1 MSLMLK
7 LLIAVI
13 LLNSFAYANTS
24 EKIEDFISEQLD
36 KNPSLKSVDAN
47 VKSVVKLDQPKGWNA
62 YIVQI
67 EAVLKSKPPKTI
79 RQKMIWFSDGNV
91 ITKDLTD
98 MQTGES
104 LIQRVKPDFKS
115 KYYTKANLIY
125 GNENAKHK
133 IAIFSDPL
141 CPFCKAYVP
150 GALEDM
156 KKEPNKFAVYYFH
169 FPLVRL
175 HPASVTLVKAAVVA
189 ENMGIKDLILKLYNV
204 KVKPNE
210 RDAKKILAAFNKA
223 VGTNITLK
231 ELNSAQVKKKTKFDL
246 DVAND
251 MMVGGTP
258 TVYLDGKIDRTKK
271 KYKKVK

>member
-7 LLIAVI
+7 LLIAVV

-36 KNPSLKSVDAN
+36 KNPSLKSVDVN

-204 KVKPNE
+204 KVKSNE

-223 VGTNITLK
+223 VGTKITLK

>member
-7 LLIAVI
+7 LLIAAL

-24 EKIEDFISEQLD
+24 EDIEEFISDHLS
-36 KNPSLKSVDAN
+36 KNPSLKSIDAN
-47 VKSVVKLDQPKGWNA
+47 VDNIVKLEEPKGWNA

-67 EAVLKSKPPKTI
+67 EAILKAKPKNVI
-79 RQKMIWFSDGNV
+79 KQKMIWFSDGNV

-98 MQTGES
+98 MQTGRS
-104 LIQRVKPDFKS
+104 LTERVKPDFRS

-125 GNENAKHK
+125 GNANAKHK
-133 IAIFSDPL
+133 VVIFSDPL

-150 GALEDM
+150 GAIEEM
-156 KKEPNKFAVYYFH
+156 KKEPNKFAIYYFH

-175 HPASVTLVKAAVVA
+175 HPASVALVRAALVA
-189 ENMGIKDLILKLYNV
+189 EEQGVKDVILKLYKV

-210 RDAKKILAAFNKA
+210 KDVNKILLAFNKA
-223 VGTNITLK
+223 VGTKITAQELK
-231 ELNSAQVKKKTKFDL
+231 SVAVTKQAKFDL

-251 MMVGGTP
+251 IMVAGTP

-271 KYKKVK
+271 KYQKVK

>member
-7 LLIAVI
+7 LLTIAL

-24 EKIEDFISEQLD
+24 EDVEEFISEQLS
-36 KNPSLKSVDAN
+36 KNPSLKSVDVN
-47 VKSVVKLDQPKGWNA
+47 VDSIVKLDQLKDWHA

-67 EAVLKSKPPKTI
+67 EAILKSKPTNVIK
-79 RQKMIWFSDGNV
+79 QKMIWFSDGNV

-104 LIQRVKPDFKS
+104 LSEKVKPNFKS

-150 GALEDM
+150 GAIKDM
-156 KKEPNKFAVYYFH
+156 KKEPNKFALYYFH

-175 HPASVTLVKAAVVA
+175 HPASVALVKAALVA
-189 ENMGIKDLILKLYNV
+189 EMQGVKDVILKLYKV
-204 KVKPNE
+204 KVNPNE
-210 RDAKKILAAFNKA
+210 KDVKKILTAFNKA
-223 VGTNITLK
+223 VGTKITLEELRSK
-231 ELNSAQVKKKTKFDL
+231 EVKKQAQYDL
-246 DVAND
+246 NVAND
-251 MMVGGTP
+251 IMVAGTP
-258 TVYLDGKIDRTKK
+258 TIYLDGKIDRTKK

>member
-7 LLIAVI
+7 LLIAVV

-36 KNPSLKSVDAN
+36 KNPSLKSVDVN

-104 LIQRVKPDFKS
+104 LTQRVKPDFKS

-150 GALEDM
+150 GALKDM

-223 VGTNITLK
+223 VGTKITLK

>member
-7 LLIAVI
+7 LLIVTL

-24 EKIEDFISEQLD
+24 EDVEEFISEQLS
-36 KNPSLKSVDAN
+36 KNPNLKSIDAN
-47 VKSVVKLDQPKGWNA
+47 VDSIVELEQLKGWKA

-67 EAVLKSKPPKTI
+67 EAILKAKPTNVI
-79 RQKMIWFSDGNV
+79 QQKMIWFSDGNV

-104 LIQRVKPDFKS
+104 LSEKVKPNFKA

-150 GALEDM
+150 GVIKDM
-156 KKEPNKFAVYYFH
+156 RKEPNKFAIYYFH

-175 HPASVTLVKAAVVA
+175 HPASVALVKAALVA
-189 ENMGIKDLILKLYNV
+189 EMKGVKDVILKLY
-204 KVKPNE
+204 KVKINPQEKNT
-210 RDAKKILAAFNKA
+210 KKILAAFNKA
-223 VGTNITLK
+223 VGTKITLEELRSK
-231 ELNSAQVKKKTKFDL
+231 EVKKQAKYDL

-251 MMVGGTP
+251 IMVAGTP
-258 TVYLDGKIDRTKK
+258 TIYLDNKIDRTKK